1 MMKLCKIIRI
11 ITVAPLA
18 AALAVTLLFLHGG
31 FFANGAN
38 FAAAI
43 ISLTVFPLLAY
54 PVSIIKKGDERR
66 RFQRSLAIVLAVA
79 GYIGG
84 LLFSLA
90 ANAADGERVLYLT
103 YLLSGVAIAFSSFVL
118 KKKSSGHACGIAG
131 PVALLAYYVHP
142 LYLLGL
148 LLLLRNGRKISIDCT
163 GVEDALDV
171 TMAQQTE
178 LDYLIYNAPL
188 SYADLILNG
197 DPEEYLKNVAGSHG
211 LED

>member
-54 PVSIIKKGDERR
+54 PVSLIKKGDERR

-103 YLLSGVAIAFSSFVL
+103 YLLSGVAIAFSSFLL

-148 LLLLRNGRKISIDCT
+148 LLLLPVGYASLKAYFRRCYSDSLPYSLGGNMLTFIISRPKSLLPRIIP
-163 GVEDALDV
+163 
-171 TMAQQTE
+171 
-178 LDYLIYNAPL
+178 DYGFGESVLPNI
-188 SYADLILNG
+188 
-197 DPEEYLKNVAGSHG
+197 
-211 LED
+211 

>member
-54 PVSIIKKGDERR
+54 PVSLIKKGDERR

-79 GYIGG
+79 G
-84 LLFSLA
+84 
-90 ANAADGERVLYLT
+90 ERVLYLT
-103 YLLSGVAIAFSSFVL
+103 YLLSGVAIAFSSFLL

-148 LLLLRNGRKISIDCT
+148 LLLLPVGYASLKMKRHTLPQLISGAVIPIVC
-163 GVEDALDV
+163 
-171 TMAQQTE
+171 
-178 LDYLIYNAPL
+178 
-188 SYADLILNG
+188 LILSAAICS
-197 DPEEYLKNVAGSHG
+197 LS
-211 LED
+211 